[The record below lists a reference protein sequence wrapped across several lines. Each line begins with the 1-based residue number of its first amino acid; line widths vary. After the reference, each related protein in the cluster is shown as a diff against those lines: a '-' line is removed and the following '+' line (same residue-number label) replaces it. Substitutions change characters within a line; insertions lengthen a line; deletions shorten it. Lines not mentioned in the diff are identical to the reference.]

1 MNAKFLLA
9 TIAIAAAASG
19 VARADEADASQF
31 AIKFEGQR
39 TRAEVMAEAA
49 RVPATR
55 SIEPAGSRVAAPLK
69 SSLDVQTVRA
79 QAAHALRLGQIPS
92 GEASF

>member
-1 MNAKFLLA
+1 
-9 TIAIAAAASG
+9 
-19 VARADEADASQF
+19 
-31 AIKFEGQR
+31 
-39 TRAEVMAEAA
+39 
-49 RVPATR
+49 VPATR